1 MKRLEC
7 KDYYKAIEPL
17 ENVKINTMFAES
29 VVKQVIA
36 GSVYVDDIVNPRAFY
51 IAHPCGMSLLIGE
64 SDNEEFKRDLFDY
77 ITNKNMIRHH
87 QELLQADPAGGWPE
101 VIAHWSEQE
110 MLHRNTR
117 VNFSFNRERYLNQK
131 ASYLN
136 QDLEVVRM
144 NKERFMAATGGV
156 NPKDF
161 WRNEEQFLA
170 EGLGFNIL
178 DAGEIA
184 STAFS
189 GFVNEHQLEIGIE
202 TSEAH
207 RGKGYAY
214 AVCSA
219 LIEYCLEY
227 QLEPVWACRLDNEG
241 SFNLAHRLGFE
252 TTYMIPYY
260 RLVESVIRKG

>member
-1 MKRLEC
+1 
-7 KDYYKAIEPL
+7 
-17 ENVKINTMFAES
+17 
-29 VVKQVIA
+29 
-36 GSVYVDDIVNPRAFY
+36 
-51 IAHPCGMSLLIGE
+51 
-64 SDNEEFKRDLFDY
+64 
-77 ITNKNMIRHH
+77 
-87 QELLQADPAGGWPE
+87 
-101 VIAHWSEQE
+101 

-117 VNFSFNRERYLNQK
+117 VNFSFNCEKYLKQK

-144 NKERFMAATGGV
+144 NKERFLAATGGV
-156 NPKDF
+156 NPKAF

-219 LIEYCLEY
+219 LIEYCLEH